1 MKRLRFITLI
11 ACTVFSNAI
20 IAQPVKSQVPEG
32 NYYLVRHAEKDTG
45 KNPVLT
51 MAGYLRAGDLYR
63 EFKNKKIGKIYVS
76 QYRRSQLTADSFRI
90 YKKTDTVH
98 YKADTTGDDLFRKF
112 TAFQKGV
119 NFRKNAVNFKNNV
132 LIIAHSNT
140 IPVILKRLGVTGLD
154 ISEIPDDE
162 YDNLFVV
169 TVKDKKISLKW
180 LKYGKASLSATVPAT
195 MKPLQ

>member
-11 ACTVFSNAI
+11 ACTVFTNVVI
-20 IAQPVKSQVPEG
+20 GQPVNGKVPDG

-45 KNPVLT
+45 KNPALT

-63 EFKNKKIGKIYVS
+63 ELKNKKISKIYVS
-76 QYRRSQLTADSFRI
+76 QYRRSQLTADSLRL

-98 YKADTTGDDLFRKF
+98 YKADTTGDDLFLKF
-112 TAFQKGV
+112 IAVFK
-119 NFRKNAVNFKNNV
+119 AVNFKNNV

-169 TVKDKKISLKW
+169 TVKNKKVSLKW
-180 LKYGKASLSATVPAT
+180 LKYGKASLPATVPGT
-195 MKPLQ
+195 MKPL

>member
-1 MKRLRFITLI
+1 MKRLTFITLI
-11 ACTVFSNAI
+11 ACTVFTNVVI
-20 IAQPVKSQVPEG
+20 GQPVNGKVPDG

-45 KNPVLT
+45 KNPALT

-63 EFKNKKIGKIYVS
+63 ELKNKKISKIYVS
-76 QYRRSQLTADSFRI
+76 QYRRSQLTADSLRI
-90 YKKTDTVH
+90 YKKIDTMH
-98 YKADTTGDDLFRKF
+98 YVADTTGDGLFLKF
-112 TAFQKGV
+112 TAF
-119 NFRKNAVNFKNNV
+119 RKAVNFKNNV

-162 YDNLFVV
+162 YDNLFLV
-169 TVKDKKISLKW
+169 TVKNKKVSLKW
-180 LKYGKASLSATVPAT
+180 LKYGKTSSPATVPAT

>member
-11 ACTVFSNAI
+11 AFTVFTNAVN
-20 IAQPVKSQVPEG
+20 AQSLNGQLPEG

-51 MAGYLRAGDLYR
+51 IAGYLRAGNLYR
-63 EFKNKKIGKIYVS
+63 ELKNKKIGKIYVS
-76 QYRRSQLTADSFRI
+76 QYRRSQLTADSLKI

-98 YKADTTGDDLFRKF
+98 YKADDKGDDLLNKLLI
-112 TAFQKGV
+112 QKG
-119 NFRKNAVNFKNNV
+119 KQKNV
-132 LIIAHSNT
+132 LIIGHSNT

-169 TVKDKKISLKW
+169 TVKNKKVSLKW
-180 LKYGKASLSATVPAT
+180 LKYGKASLPASDPGK

>member
-1 MKRLRFITLI
+1 MKRLAFITLI
-11 ACTVFSNAI
+11 ACTVFTNAI
-20 IAQPVKSQVPEG
+20 IAQSVKGQVPEG

-45 KNPVLT
+45 KNPALT

-76 QYRRSQLTADSFRI
+76 QYRRTQLTADSLRI

-98 YKADTTGDDLFRKF
+98 YKADDSGDDLLSKLLNLKGK
-112 TAFQKGV
+112 QK
-119 NFRKNAVNFKNNV
+119 NV
-132 LIIAHSNT
+132 LIIGHSNT

-162 YDNLFVV
+162 YDNLFLV
-169 TVKDKKISLKW
+169 TVKNKKVSLKW
-180 LKYGKASLSATVPAT
+180 LKYGKSSLPVAVPGK
-195 MKPLQ
+195 MKPL